1 MPIDVHMVLIFLP
14 LGRRFRRSPLSGAP
28 WLAENPT
35 EIIVVPDLEDTEV
48 IALLEAR
55 AVTGRR

>member
-1 MPIDVHMVLIFLP
+1 MCIWSSYFYRWGAGSAV
-14 LGRRFRRSPLSGAP
+14 RRSVGPPGWP
-28 WLAENPT
+28 RTPT